1 MTSEKKTVV
10 VGMSGGVDS
19 SVAAALLVEQGY
31 RVLGVMLR
39 LWSEAGMEREN
50 RCCTPDDMAVARRV
64 AAILDIPFYALDV
77 RDRFRGVVVQAFLD
91 GYQAGVTPNPCMFC
105 NRSIRWGY
113 MLHQAEA
120 MGADFIA
127 TGHYAR
133 VATRPD
139 GTVELLRG
147 IDEQKDQSYIMS
159 VLTQE
164 QLKQTIFPLGN
175 YHKPEVR
182 DLARK
187 FKLPVAEKADSQDL
201 CFLGN
206 EDYRR
211 FLTRNAPEVVQ
222 PGVIVDRTGRTVGEH
237 QGLAFYTIGQRKGLG
252 LSSPE
257 PLYVL
262 EKDIERN
269 RLVVGSAGDLGST
282 HLIAGPFNWISP
294 KPETNSMPVEV
305 KIRYKARLAQAILTP
320 LPGEN
325 VRMEFQNPMR
335 DITPGQ
341 LAVAYQGDC
350 VIGSGVILT
359 TGQAK
364 DQAG

>member
-1 MTSEKKTVV
+1 MSDKTTVV

-77 RDRFRGVVVQAFLD
+77 RDRFREAVVQAFLD
-91 GYQAGVTPNPCMFC
+91 GYQAGITPNPCMFC

-120 MGADFIA
+120 MGANFIA

-133 VATRPD
+133 VEPQPG

-164 QLKQTIFPLGN
+164 QLKRTIFPLGN
-175 YHKPEVR
+175 YRKPEVR
-182 DLARK
+182 ELARK

-206 EDYRR
+206 EDYRL
-211 FLTRNAPEVVQ
+211 FLTRNAPEVVR
-222 PGVIVDRTGRTVGEH
+222 PGLVVDRTGQTLGVH

-262 EKDIERN
+262 EKDIPRN
-269 RLVVGSAGDLGST
+269 RLVVGTAGELGCT
-282 HLIAGPFNWISP
+282 TLVAGPFNWIGS
-294 KPETNSMPVEV
+294 KPDGNSIPVEV
-305 KIRYKARLAQAILTP
+305 KIRYKARLALANLTP
-320 LPGEN
+320 LADGN
-325 VRMEFQNPMR
+325 VRVEFENPMR

-341 LAVAYQGDC
+341 LAVAYQGER
-350 VIGSGVILT
+350 VVGSGVILQT
-359 TGQAK
+359 
-364 DQAG
+364 DQAENRPG